1 VAKQR
6 GLRYLLWLYIRGVA
20 LLAPEAQTS
29 FVDRHAARQINRAS
43 RTADFYG
50 INGASATSFSR
61 KRIRTALIADVSPD
75 GSAAPGCVCAA
86 TYSQETPEISRS

>member
-6 GLRYLLWLYIRGVA
+6 GLRYLLCLYIRGVA
-20 LLAPEAQTS
+20 LLAPEAQAS
-29 FVDRHAARQINRAS
+29 FVDRHAARQINRAP

-61 KRIRTALIADVSPD
+61 ERIRTALIADVSPD
-75 GSAAPGCVCAA
+75 GSASRVRDASVRRR
-86 TYSQETPEISRS
+86 TETPEISRS